1 MRPQF
6 KSVATVSALVFFAL
20 ALTLVFA
27 PNRIVGDWG
36 LDVTLSVE
44 VVCRRAGAL
53 FAGVAVMLFSARN
66 AEPSVARSALVN
78 GIMAVCVLLTGLGL
92 YELNAG
98 NVTARILIPVF
109 IEVAMLLAFALAAPS
124 QTARPQSRRR

>member
-20 ALTLVFA
+20 ALSLVLA

-36 LDVTLSVE
+36 LDVSLSVE

-66 AEPSVARSALVN
+66 SEPSVARSALVN
-78 GIMAVCVLLTGLGL
+78 AIMALCALLTGLGL

-98 NVTARILIPVF
+98 HVTARILIPVF
-109 IEVAMLLAFALAAPS
+109 IEVAMLLAFVLAARGKS
-124 QTARPQSRRR
+124 S

>member
-1 MRPQF
+1 MKLKF

-27 PNRIVGDWG
+27 PTRIVGDWG

-98 NVTARILIPVF
+98 NVTARILIPVV
-109 IEVAMLLAFALAAPS
+109 IEVAMLLAFARSQAAE
-124 QTARPQSRRR
+124 TGKL